1 MSRHMFL
8 PRGKRIVLYRS
19 GDKFY
24 SGTPFTINPRYIR
37 NVEDLLAEATT
48 KVDAVWGTARSIHTP
63 NTGTAI
69 RSIESINPH
78 EAYVVAGRKG
88 FIHIPGGYDNIGKPV
103 LVRTRRTGH
112 SRNPSR
118 RSLHG
123 QDKLRV
129 TVYRNGDD
137 TSTYPFT
144 FNAEDYKN
152 WEKALDRLSDIPNG
166 PIRRIFYLSG
176 NPVQSP
182 QDLINLGT
190 YVVAGQWES
199 FQPGNYGDLTLGVD
213 DGAAAFTGV
222 ERWSLSSRT
231 PGERLSKTPGA
242 SIPSQE
248 TGSEE
253 WETERWTAEDEED
266 IWKSDDEENWKSE
279 DKFGD
284 EAENSYYANYKE
296 IEEEDV
302 KDEESI
308 GPGDEWAGE
317 GEEEYA
323 GGGDET
329 KQEEEQNTEEN
340 NPVIVLGGSTDDLE
354 YHFYDSTFPRHTP
367 IVEENED
374 DLEEEEGEGEEEAE
388 EEEEEEDDQDDDFW
402 RLEEEED
409 DEEEEMRSTS
419 RVSIF
424 DSGHASLLSD
434 EDRPDSVFRAKT
446 RLSRPATQ
454 AREVDYDTDDGGI
467 YKAKHRKD
475 YAAQEVLES
484 SATNIELPVDM
495 IDATEVQEE
504 IVA

>member
-112 SRNPSR
+112 SR
-118 RSLHG
+118 
-123 QDKLRV
+123 DKLRV

-144 FNAEDYKN
+144 FNEEDYKN

-182 QDLINLGT
+182 QDLINHGT

-213 DGAAAFTGV
+213 DGAAAFHC
-222 ERWSLSSRT
+222 
-231 PGERLSKTPGA
+231 
-242 SIPSQE
+242 
-248 TGSEE
+248 
-253 WETERWTAEDEED
+253 
-266 IWKSDDEENWKSE
+266 
-279 DKFGD
+279 
-284 EAENSYYANYKE
+284 
-296 IEEEDV
+296 
-302 KDEESI
+302 
-308 GPGDEWAGE
+308 
-317 GEEEYA
+317 
-323 GGGDET
+323 
-329 KQEEEQNTEEN
+329 
-340 NPVIVLGGSTDDLE
+340 TDDLE